1 MQVLNYVKSK
11 NIISSHFLYYISGE
25 EIFVHYGYDLDGCPD
40 WYEEAWQRGTYPVPD
55 SLQEELLNWEESDY
69 NRSTDCTRLKDII
82 LKDEK
87 I

>member
-1 MQVLNYVKSK
+1 MWNRKYLDIQTSL
-11 NIISSHFLYYISGE
+11 FSGE
-25 EIFVHYGYDLDGCPD
+25 EIFVHYGYDLDGCPE

-69 NRSTDCTRLKDII
+69 NRSTDCTRLNDII
-82 LKDEK
+82 LKDET